1 MAHVNNA
8 APYPVND
15 SVVKDAG
22 AAGLSKISVTCA
34 APSAFAP
41 LLWRVVSVSSQPL
54 ASGM

>member
-1 MAHVNNA
+1 LNRMAHVNNA

-41 LLWRVVSVSSQPL
+41 L
-54 ASGM
+54 